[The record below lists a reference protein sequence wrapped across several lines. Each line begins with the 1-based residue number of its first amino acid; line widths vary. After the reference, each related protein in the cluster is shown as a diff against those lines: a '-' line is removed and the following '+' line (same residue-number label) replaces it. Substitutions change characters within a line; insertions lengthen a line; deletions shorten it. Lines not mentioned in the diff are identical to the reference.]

1 MIIFG
6 KNAVLEALKSEKTFN
21 SLLID
26 KKSHDGQIQEII
38 NMARENGIKVNFAE
52 RVVLEQK
59 LAKTNRE
66 EKHLHQGVVG
76 EIVDFEYSDLED
88 ILENAKNKNVDDFV
102 VILDGVEDPHNLG
115 AIIRTAECAGVT
127 GIIIPEHRA
136 CAVNETVIKTSAG
149 ATANVKLARVTNI
162 NSAIEK
168 LKENGVW
175 VYACEVGGDDIFKTN
190 LTGKIAI
197 VLGSEGKGVS
207 QLTLKN
213 CDGKFSIPMFGKIN
227 SLNVSVASA
236 ISIYEVIRQR
246 NKK

>member
-21 SLLID
+21 SLLVD

-38 NMARENGIKVNFAE
+38 DTARENGIKVSFAD

-59 LAKTNRE
+59 LAKANSK
-66 EKHLHQGVVG
+66 EKRLHQGVVG
-76 EIVDFEYSDLED
+76 EIVDFEYCDIDD
-88 ILENAKNKNVDDFV
+88 ILDNAKEKNVDDFI
-102 VILDGVEDPHNLG
+102 VILDGIEDPHNLG

-136 CAVNETVIKTSAG
+136 CAVNETVIKTSTG
-149 ATANVKLARVTNI
+149 ATANVKIARVKNI
-162 NSAIEK
+162 NSAIET
-168 LKENGVW
+168 LKENGIW
-175 VYACEVGGDDIFKTN
+175 VYACEVGGEDIFKSN

-207 QLTLKN
+207 QLTLKK

-236 ISIYEVIRQR
+236 ISIYEVVRQR

>member
-6 KNAVLEALKSEKTFN
+6 KNAVLEALRSEKTFN
-21 SLLID
+21 SLTVD
-26 KKSHDGQIQEII
+26 KKCRDSGVQEII
-38 NMARENGIKVNFAE
+38 DLARKDGVKLNFVDRTIIDQKISKLGLKEKV
-52 RVVLEQK
+52 
-59 LAKTNRE
+59 
-66 EKHLHQGVVG
+66 LHQGVVG
-76 EIVDFEYSDLED
+76 EIVDFEYCDVED
-88 ILENAKNKNVDDFV
+88 ILEDAKKKNVEDFI

-115 AIIRTAECAGVT
+115 AIIRTAECAGAT

-149 ATANVKLARVTNI
+149 ATANVKIARVTNI
-162 NSAIEK
+162 NNAIEK

-175 VYACEVGGDDIFKTN
+175 VYACEVGGDEIYRTN

-227 SLNVSVASA
+227 SLNVSVACA
-236 ISIYEVIRQR
+236 ISIYEVVRQKR
-246 NKK
+246 K